1 MIVIDRKRGIVPVLI
16 QRLYI
21 LLESSWPVTAIFYG
35 DRMLRFLLPCTFI
48 FLDLIT
54 PAYAIDKAD
63 VRETAHTVF
72 DLYLTPHEAYN
83 MKMEMGDGVLLVDVR
98 ARTELKYVG
107 ASDLIDANIPSRFV
121 REDYAFSD
129 KSSTYRTR
137 RNDHF
142 VEDMKKLLKLKNL
155 DKTAPIILM
164 CTSGSRVPKVAKLLK
179 ESGFENVYSQYQGFE
194 GIKTKSGPYKGKRL
208 VYGWRNSGLPWG
220 YKLKKSAMYFNF
232 DSTSLDNG
240 E

>member
-1 MIVIDRKRGIVPVLI
+1 
-16 QRLYI
+16 
-21 LLESSWPVTAIFYG
+21 
-35 DRMLRFLLPCTFI
+35 MLRSLLPCAFI
-48 FLDLIT
+48 LVGLIS
-54 PAYAIDKAD
+54 PVYGIDKSE
-63 VRETAHTVF
+63 VREPAHTVF
-72 DLYLTPHEAYN
+72 DLYLTPQEAYN
-83 MKMEMGDGVLLVDVR
+83 MKMDMGDTALLVDVR

-142 VEDMKKLLKLKNL
+142 VEDMEKLLKMKNL

-164 CTSGSRVPKVAKLLK
+164 CTSGSRVPTVAKLLK
-179 ESGFENVYSQYQGFE
+179 ESGFEKVYSQYQGFE
-194 GIKTKSGPYKGKRL
+194 GIKAKSGPFTGKRL

-232 DSTSLDNG
+232 DSTSINSG

>member
-1 MIVIDRKRGIVPVLI
+1 
-16 QRLYI
+16 
-21 LLESSWPVTAIFYG
+21 
-35 DRMLRFLLPCTFI
+35 MLRLLLPITFAA
-48 FLDLIT
+48 LVLASS
-54 PAYAIDKAD
+54 AYSIDKSE
-63 VRETAHTVF
+63 VREPAHTVF

-83 MKMEMGDGVLLVDVR
+83 MKIEMGDKVLLVDVR

-121 REDYAFSD
+121 REDYAFSN
-129 KSSTYRTR
+129 KSSTYRTS

-142 VEDMKKLLKLKNL
+142 VEDLEKLLKLKNL
-155 DKTAPIILM
+155 DKSSPIILM
-164 CTSGSRVPKVAKLLK
+164 CTSGSRVPTVAKLLK
-179 ESGFENVYSQYQGFE
+179 QSGFEKVYSQYQGFE
-194 GIKTKSGPYKGKRL
+194 GIKAKSGPYKGQRV

-232 DSTSLDNG
+232 DSTRPDDS